1 LDFYF
6 KIPKK
11 SKISLRAWAVATLRL
26 FILDVRR
33 PINCEISER
42 DYMFFCCTIILNSM
56 LSLALY
62 SAGLGMPY
70 YFIILFLLWNMF
82 YEKKNPI
89 LT

>member
-1 LDFYF
+1 MKLAKGITCFF
-6 KIPKK
+6 
-11 SKISLRAWAVATLRL
+11 VALL
-26 FILDVRR
+26 FSIACN
-33 PINCEISER
+33 P
-42 DYMFFCCTIILNSM
+42 
-56 LSLALY
+56 LALY